1 MIELAEKF
9 QEREAAAQILT
20 TEAENLEAPDT
31 EQSDD
36 VVEEDQKKIEGLEES
51 ISSEKEEPEDE
62 EISIEELS
70 GLPSEVLDILKA
82 NGFETLAELS
92 VTPLDEL
99 IAIEGLDEILGKE
112 ILESVKQQLENAEN
126 V

>member
-1 MIELAEKF
+1 M
-9 QEREAAAQILT
+9 
-20 TEAENLEAPDT
+20 
-31 EQSDD
+31 
-36 VVEEDQKKIEGLEES
+36 
-51 ISSEKEEPEDE
+51 
-62 EISIEELS
+62 
-70 GLPSEVLDILKA
+70 LDILKA

-112 ILESVKQQLENAEN
+112 ILENVKQQLGNAEN